1 MKKRKTSKHTDDA
14 PELDAKWFARARSAR
29 EVLPP
34 ELVAAFPKRRPG
46 QRGPGRAPV
55 KVPTTIRVDADV
67 LSGLKASGKGW
78 QTRVNEVLRNWLK
91 KHAGASTIGKTS

>member
-1 MKKRKTSKHTDDA
+1 MNKRKTSKTIDDA
-14 PELDAKWFARARSAR
+14 PELDAKWFARAKSAKD
-29 EVLPP
+29 VLPR
-34 ELVAAFPKRRPG
+34 ELVAALPKRRPG

-67 LSGLKASGKGW
+67 LAGLKASGRGW

-91 KHAGASTIGKTS
+91 KHSGATATEKTS